1 MNTAHDNEQRDEQS
15 DEQQG
20 EQQAGQRT
28 NRLAHET
35 SPYLR
40 QHAHN
45 PVDWYPWGEEA
56 LEKARS
62 EDKPVMLS
70 IGYSACHWC
79 HVMAH
84 ESFEHDETA
93 EIMNRHFVNVKVDR
107 EERPDLDEIYM
118 NAVTAMTGSGGWP
131 MTVFLTP
138 GLKPFYG
145 GTYFPPDD
153 RYGRPGF
160 PRILEAVAQFYRERR
175 SDAEEQ
181 GEKLKSRLVELA
193 GFTSSNETLETGLLD
208 KAFTGIAAS
217 YDATNGGFGTQPK
230 FPPSMTLSF
239 LLREHRRS
247 GRQSALDM
255 TVHSLSKMGNGGIY
269 DHLGGGFHR
278 YSVDAKWLIPHFEK
292 MLYDN
297 ALLLRTYTEAFQATG
312 EPLFRKVVSETSAY
326 VIREMQQPGGGF
338 YATQDADSEGEEGRF
353 FVWTPEEIKAVLGD
367 EKGRLFARY
376 YGVEEGGNFEH
387 GTSVLHVD
395 VDLEPLAAHLRV
407 APEELRTIV
416 SEGRRTLFDH
426 REKRVH
432 PGRDEK
438 IMTDWNGLMAG
449 SLARASRVFGEPAW
463 LDAAADSMRFVLD
476 ALHED
481 GRLMHT
487 FKDGRAR
494 FNGYLDDYAFTVS
507 ALLDLYEATFD
518 PAWFVQAE
526 ALMDT
531 TVERFW
537 DPEAGGFFFTSDDH
551 ETLIVRSKNP
561 YDNAI
566 PSGNAVSVQ
575 NLLRLAAYTGR
586 NEYRDRAGQ
595 TLSLFTDYMGAAPGG
610 FGQLLCGLSWYLDK
624 PVEIALVG
632 AREDASTRAMLD
644 LIDGTFLPNK
654 VVALHDPSGDDG
666 RAGDG
671 HTGKLIP
678 LLANRP
684 QIDGATTAY
693 VCEQFVCQQPVTTV
707 DGLAELLSVNP
718 Q

>member
-1 MNTAHDNEQRDEQS
+1 LNDSQHDGQRHDDSQHDDS
-15 DEQQG
+15 RHDDSRHDGQQG
-20 EQQAGQRT
+20 
-28 NRLAHET
+28 NRLLHET

-40 QHAHN
+40 QHAYN
-45 PVDWYPWGEEA
+45 PVDWYPWGEDA
-56 LEKARS
+56 LEKART

-84 ESFEHDETA
+84 ESFENDETA
-93 EIMNRHFVNVKVDR
+93 EIMNRLFVNVKVDR

-160 PRILEAVAQFYRERR
+160 PRILEAVSQFYRDRR

-181 GEKLKSRLVELA
+181 GDKLKARLVELA
-193 GFTSSNETLETGLLD
+193 GFTSSGETLETGLLD

-217 YDATNGGFGTQPK
+217 YDAANGGFGAQPK
-230 FPPSMTLSF
+230 FPPSMALSF
-239 LLREHRRS
+239 FLRDSLRTGRR
-247 GRQSALDM
+247 SALDM
-255 TVHSLSKMGNGGIY
+255 VGHSLAKMANGGIY

-297 ALLLRTYTEAFQATG
+297 ALLMRTYTEAYQATG
-312 EPLFRKVVSETSAY
+312 DPLFRKVVSETASY
-326 VIREMQQPGGGF
+326 LIREMLQPGGGF

-353 FVWTPEEIKAVLGD
+353 FVWTPEEIKEILG
-367 EKGRLFARY
+367 EENGRLFSRY

-395 VDLEPLAAHLRV
+395 VDLDPLAAHLGV
-407 APEELRTIV
+407 EPEVLRAVV
-416 SEGRRTLFDH
+416 SDGRQALFDH
-426 REKRVH
+426 RDQRVH

-438 IMTDWNGLMAG
+438 IMTDWNGLMIGSMAG
-449 SLARASRVFGEPAW
+449 ASRVFGEPAW
-463 LDAAADSMRFVLD
+463 LDAAADSMRFILD
-476 ALHED
+476 AQYED

-494 FNGYLDDYAFTVS
+494 FNGYLDDYAFTVA

-518 PAWFVQAE
+518 PAWFTHA
-526 ALMDT
+526 ATLMDT
-531 TVERFW
+531 AIERFW
-537 DPEAGGFFFTSDDH
+537 DGQDGGFFFTSDDH

-566 PSGNAVSVQ
+566 PSGNAVSVL
-575 NLLRLAAYTGR
+575 NLLRLAAFTGR

-610 FGQLLCGLSWYLDK
+610 FGQLLCGLSWYLDT

-632 AREDASTRAMLD
+632 AREDAATVAMLE
-644 LIDGTFLPNK
+644 LIDRTFLPNK
-654 VVALHDPSGDDG
+654 VVALHDPAAGYGD
-666 RAGDG
+666 APE
-671 HTGKLIP
+671 LIP

-693 VCEQFVCQQPVTTV
+693 VCEQFVCRRPVTTV
-707 DGLAELLSVNP
+707 DELAELLKRR
-718 Q
+718 

>member
-1 MNTAHDNEQRDEQS
+1 MNAANEN
-15 DEQQG
+15 
-20 EQQAGQRT
+20 EQQAGQQDDQRAGQRS

-35 SPYLR
+35 SPYLK
-40 QHAHN
+40 QHAQN

-84 ESFEHDETA
+84 ESFENDETA

-160 PRILEAVAQFYRERR
+160 PRILQAVAQFYRDRR

-193 GFTSSNETLETGLLD
+193 GFTSANETLETGLLD
-208 KAFTGIAAS
+208 KAFAGIAAS

-239 LLREHRRS
+239 LLREHLRS

-255 TVHSLSKMGNGGIY
+255 AVHSLSKMGNGGIY

-297 ALLLRTYTEAFQATG
+297 ALLMRTYTEAFQATG
-312 EPLFRKVVSETSAY
+312 DPLFRKVVSETASY
-326 VIREMQQPGGGF
+326 VIREMLQPGGGF

-353 FVWTPEEIKAVLGD
+353 FVWTPDEIKAVLGD
-367 EKGRLFARY
+367 EEGRLFARY

-395 VDLEPLAAHLRV
+395 VGLEPLAAHLQV
-407 APEELRTIV
+407 APEELRAIV

-426 REKRVH
+426 REQRVH

-438 IMTDWNGLMAG
+438 IMTDWNGLMTG

-463 LDAAADSMRFVLD
+463 LDAAVDSMSFILD

-518 PAWFVQAE
+518 PAWFARAE

-531 TVERFW
+531 TIKRFW
-537 DPEAGGFFFTSDDH
+537 DPEDGGFFFTSDDH

-575 NLLRLAAYTGR
+575 NLLRLAAFTGR

-595 TLSLFTDYMGAAPGG
+595 TLSLFTDYLGAAPSG

-632 AREDASTRAMLD
+632 AREDAATRAMLD

-654 VVALHDPSGDDG
+654 VVALHDPSGDDPSEDVG
-666 RAGDG
+666 RS
-671 HTGKLIP
+671 GKLIP

-693 VCEQFVCQQPVTTV
+693 VCEQFVCRQPVTTV
-707 DGLAELLSVNP
+707 DGLAELLELRGTAP
-718 Q
+718 T

>member
-1 MNTAHDNEQRDEQS
+1 MI
-15 DEQQG
+15 
-20 EQQAGQRT
+20 
-28 NRLAHET
+28 HET

-40 QHAHN
+40 QHAFN

-56 LEKARS
+56 LERART
-62 EDKPVMLS
+62 EDRPVMLS

-84 ESFEHDETA
+84 ESFENAETA

-160 PRILEAVAQFYRERR
+160 PRILQAVAQFYRERR

-181 GEKLKSRLVELA
+181 GDKLKERLVELA
-193 GFTSSNETLETGLLD
+193 GFTSSNESLETDLLD

-230 FPPSMTLSF
+230 FPPSMTLSY
-239 LLREHRRS
+239 LLREHFRS
-247 GRQSALDM
+247 GRQSAMDM
-255 TVHSLSKMGNGGIY
+255 VNHSLARIGNGGIY
-269 DHLGGGFHR
+269 DHLGGGYHR

-297 ALLLRTYTEAFQATG
+297 ALLMRTYTEAFQATG
-312 EPLFRKVVSETSAY
+312 EPLFRKVVSETAAY
-326 VIREMQQPGGGF
+326 VVREMLQPGGGF

-353 FVWTPEEIKAVLGD
+353 FVWTPEEINGLLGE
-367 EKGRLFARY
+367 EKGRLFSRY

-395 VDLEPLAAHLRV
+395 VDPDPLAAHLGV
-407 APEELRTIV
+407 APDEFRTIL
-416 SEGRRTLFDH
+416 SEGRRILLEH
-426 REKRVH
+426 REQRVR
-432 PGRDEK
+432 PGRDDK
-438 IMTDWNGLMAG
+438 IMTDWNGLMIG
-449 SLARASRVFGEPAW
+449 SMARASRVFGEPAW
-463 LDAAADSMRFVLD
+463 LEAAADSMRFILNT
-476 ALHED
+476 LEID
-481 GRLMHT
+481 GRLMHV
-487 FKDGRAR
+487 FKDGRTR
-494 FNGYLDDYAFTVS
+494 FNGYLDDYAFTIS

-518 PAWFVQAE
+518 PSWYVQA
-526 ALMDT
+526 ARLMDT
-531 TVERFW
+531 AVERFW
-537 DPEAGGFFFTSDDH
+537 DGEDGGFFFTSNDH

-575 NLLRLAAYTGR
+575 NLLRLAAYTGD
-586 NEYRDRAGQ
+586 NEYRERAGQ

-610 FGQLLCGLSWYLDK
+610 FGQLLCGLSWYLDT
-624 PVEIALVG
+624 PMEIAIIG
-632 AREDASTRAMLD
+632 AREDATTKAMLD
-644 LIDGTFLPNK
+644 LIDRTFLPNK
-654 VVALHDPSGDDG
+654 VVALHDPA
-666 RAGDG
+666 RGDG
-671 HTGKLIP
+671 EAPERIP

-684 QIDGATTAY
+684 PVDGATTAY
-693 VCEQFVCQQPVTTV
+693 VCEQFVCRQPVTTV
-707 DGLAELLSVNP
+707 DELAALLRK
-718 Q
+718 

>member
-1 MNTAHDNEQRDEQS
+1 MNTASQDGPQEGRQ
-15 DEQQG
+15 
-20 EQQAGQRT
+20 T
-28 NRLAHET
+28 NKLIHET

-40 QHAHN
+40 QHVHN
-45 PVDWYPWGEEA
+45 PVDWYPWGDEA
-56 LEKARS
+56 LEKARA

-84 ESFEHDETA
+84 ESFENANTA
-93 EIMNRHFVNVKVDR
+93 AIMNRHFVNIKVDR

-145 GTYFPPDD
+145 GTYFPPED

-181 GEKLKSRLVELA
+181 GDQLQERLVELA
-193 GFTSSNETLETGLLD
+193 GFTSGNERLD
-208 KAFTGIAAS
+208 TSLIEKAFAGITAS
-217 YDATNGGFGTQPK
+217 FDSTNGGFGTQPK
-230 FPPSMTLSF
+230 FPPSMALSF
-239 LLREHRRS
+239 LLREHLRS
-247 GRQSALDM
+247 GRQTGLDM
-255 TVHSLSKMGNGGIY
+255 VRHSLVKMGSGGLY

-297 ALLLRTYTEAFQATG
+297 ALLMRTYTEAFQATG
-312 EPLFRKVVSETSAY
+312 DLLFRKIVAETATY
-326 VIREMQQPGGGF
+326 AIREMLQPGGGF

-353 FVWTPEEIKAVLGD
+353 FVWTPDQIRDILGE
-367 EKGRLFARY
+367 EKGRLFSRY

-395 VDLEPLAAHLRV
+395 VDLEPLADHLEI
-407 APEELRTIV
+407 APDALRTIV
-416 SEGRRTLFDH
+416 DEGRRTLFDR
-426 REKRVH
+426 REKRIR

-438 IMTDWNGLMAG
+438 IMTDWNGLMIG
-449 SLARASRVFGEPAW
+449 SLARASRVFGVPSW
-463 LDAAADSMRFVLD
+463 LDAATDSMRFILD
-476 ALHED
+476 ALCEND
-481 GRLMHT
+481 RLLHT

-494 FNGYLDDYAFTVS
+494 FNGYLDDYAFTVA

-518 PAWFVQAE
+518 PVWFVRAKT
-526 ALMDT
+526 LMDT
-531 TVERFW
+531 TIERFW
-537 DPEAGGFFFTSDDH
+537 DPKEGGFFFTSDDH

-575 NLLRLAAYTGR
+575 NLLRLAAFTGK

-610 FGQLLCGLSWYLDK
+610 FGQLLCGLSWYLDS

-632 AREDASTRAMLD
+632 DREDAITGAMLD
-644 LIDGTFLPNK
+644 LIDSMFLPNK
-654 VVALHDPSGDDG
+654 VVALHDPNAWNG
-666 RAGDG
+666 RTAER
-671 HTGKLIP
+671 IP
-678 LLANRP
+678 LLANRSR
-684 QIDGATTAY
+684 IDGGTTAY
-693 VCEQFVCQQPVTTV
+693 VCEQFACRQPVTTV
-707 DGLAELLSVNP
+707 DGLADLLKERTGMQSARG
-718 Q
+718 

>member
-1 MNTAHDNEQRDEQS
+1 M
-15 DEQQG
+15 
-20 EQQAGQRT
+20 
-28 NRLAHET
+28 
-35 SPYLR
+35 
-40 QHAHN
+40 
-45 PVDWYPWGEEA
+45 DWYPWGEEA
-56 LEKARS
+56 LERART

-84 ESFEHDETA
+84 ESFENGETA

-160 PRILEAVAQFYRERR
+160 PRILQAVAKFYRDRR
-175 SDAEEQ
+175 TDAEEQ
-181 GEKLKSRLVELA
+181 GDKLKDRLVQLA
-193 GFTSSNETLETGLLD
+193 GFASSQENLETDLLD
-208 KAFTGIAAS
+208 KAFAGIAAS
-217 YDATNGGFGTQPK
+217 YDAANGGFGTQPK

-239 LLREHRRS
+239 LLRDHLRT

-255 TVHSLSKMGNGGIY
+255 VGHSLAKMGNGGIY
-269 DHLGGGFHR
+269 DQLGGGFHR

-297 ALLLRTYTEAFQATG
+297 ALLMRTYTEAYQATG
-312 EPLFRKVVSETSAY
+312 DPLYRKVVSETASY
-326 VIREMQQPGGGF
+326 LMREMVQPGGGF

-353 FVWTPEEIKAVLGD
+353 FVWTPEEINEVLGE
-367 EKGRLFARY
+367 EKSRLFSRY

-395 VDLEPLAAHLRV
+395 VAIEPLAAHLGV
-407 APEELRTIV
+407 EPETMRAAVT
-416 SEGRRTLFDH
+416 EGRRTLFDH
-426 REKRVH
+426 REHRVR

-438 IMTDWNGLMAG
+438 IMTDWNGLMIG
-449 SLARASRVFGEPAW
+449 SMARASRIFGEPAW
-463 LDAAADSMRFVLD
+463 LDTASDGMEFVLD

-518 PAWFVQAE
+518 PAWFGHA
-526 ALMDT
+526 AKLMDT
-531 TVERFW
+531 TIDRFW
-537 DPEAGGFFFTSDDH
+537 DGKDGGFFFTSDDH

-575 NLLRLAAYTGR
+575 NLLRLTAFTGR
-586 NEYRDRAGQ
+586 NDYRERAGK

-610 FGQLLCGLSWYLDK
+610 FGQLLCGLSWYLDT
-624 PVEIALVG
+624 PVEIAIIG
-632 AREDASTRAMLD
+632 ARDDAVTRAMLD
-644 LIDGTFLPNK
+644 LVDGMFLPNK
-654 VVALHDPSGDDG
+654 VVALRDPTADDG
-666 RAGDG
+666 DADG
-671 HTGKLIP
+671 HAAKLIP
-678 LLANRP
+678 LLADRP
-684 QIDGATTAY
+684 AIDGAATAY
-693 VCEQFVCQQPVTTV
+693 VCEQFVCRQPVTTV
-707 DGLAELLSVNP
+707 DALADLLKNR
-718 Q
+718 